1 MAFKQ
6 STVVSSEYSIYDAN
20 NSKWVSYSL
29 RTNATDIVLN
39 SANRLFIQNDSHTI
53 NGKKFYSVSG
63 STYTAQSITL
73 YSTDIKIK
81 SNDSTTIY
89 TALSG
94 LNTTIADINGKYAST
109 TYVNNQISTL
119 SNNVSNTYLKLT
131 GGTVT
136 GDIHISNG
144 VSASGD
150 EQHPYIVTDTNDGE
164 TIILLPTSTGDTVTL
179 ATDVVATTSSKGL
192 MSNTDKSHL
201 DSMWNL
207 WSADGT
213 NDTLVNKIEE
223 VLTAFSN
230 FPESS
235 NIVTLLADKQNK
247 VSTLGSKT
255 EPVYISSSGTF
266 SACSAYAGG
275 TAVTL
280 NGTSKAG
287 NTASFYAP
295 TAAGEEGQLLM
306 FDGSYKKPIWITP
319 SYANK
324 GADNKFTGVNTF
336 EDCVILGISTPIMLF
351 SESSKLKYSVSGT
364 TYTVASTSDI
374 PTITASTTAPSSPK
388 AGDIWINTAA

>member
-63 STYTAQSITL
+63 NTYTAQSITL
-73 YSTDIKIK
+73 YSTDIKLT
-81 SNDSTTIY
+81 SNDSNTVY

-94 LNTTIADINGKYAST
+94 LKDIINGINGKYAST
-109 TYVNNQISTL
+109 TYVNEQINNL

-131 GGTVT
+131 GGTIT
-136 GDIHISNG
+136 GDLRISNG
-144 VSASGD
+144 SGD
-150 EQHPYIVTDTNDGE
+150 DQHPYITSSTNDGD
-164 TIILLPTSTGDTVTL
+164 TTILLPTSTGDIVTL
-179 ATDVVATTSSKGL
+179 ATDVVATKSSKGL

-223 VLTAFSN
+223 VLTAFNN

-247 VSTLGSKT
+247 VSTLGSVTK
-255 EPVYISSSGTF
+255 PVYISSSGTF

-275 TAVTL
+275 TAITL

-287 NTASFYAP
+287 STASFYAP
-295 TAAGEEGQLLM
+295 TTVGEDGQVLISG
-306 FDGSYKKPIWITP
+306 GSSKKPEWFTP
-319 SYANK
+319 TYADK
-324 GADNKFTGVNTF
+324 GADNNFTGINTF
-336 EDCVILGISTPIMLF
+336 ESGVILGLSTPITLF
-351 SESSKLKYSVSGT
+351 SDSSKLKYSVSGT
-364 TYTVASTSDI
+364 TYTIASTSDI

-388 AGDIWINTAA
+388 AGDIWINTTA

>member
-20 NSKWVSYSL
+20 NNKWVSYSL

-39 SANRLFIQNDSHTI
+39 SANRLFIQNDLHTV

-63 STYTAQSITL
+63 NTYTAQPITL
-73 YSTDIKIK
+73 YGTDIKLR
-81 SNDSTTIY
+81 SNDSTTVY

-94 LNTTIADINGKYAST
+94 LSTTINDINGKYAST
-109 TYVNNQISTL
+109 TYVNNQINTL
-119 SNNVSNTYLKLT
+119 SNNVSSTYLKLT

-136 GDIHISNG
+136 GDLRISNG
-144 VSASGD
+144 GSGD
-150 EQHPYIVTDTNDGE
+150 EQHPYIVSDTNDGE

-179 ATDVVATTSSKGL
+179 ATDVVATKSSKGL
-192 MSNTDKSHL
+192 MSGTDKSHL

-235 NIVTLLADKQNK
+235 NIVDLLETKQNK

-255 EPVYISSSGTF
+255 KPVYISSSGTF
-266 SACSAYAGG
+266 TACSDYAGG
-275 TAVTL
+275 TAITL

-287 NTASFYAP
+287 STASFYAP
-295 TAAGEEGQLLM
+295 TTVGEDGQLLM
-306 FDGSYKKPIWITP
+306 SGGSSKTPEWFTP
-319 SYANK
+319 SYAQK
-324 GADNKFTGVNTF
+324 GLDNTFTGINTF
-336 EDCVILGISTPIMLF
+336 ESGVTLDSSTPITLF

-364 TYTVASTSDI
+364 THTIASTSDI

>member
-6 STVVSSEYSIYDAN
+6 NTVVSSEYSIYDAN

-39 SANRLFIQNDSHTI
+39 SANRLFIQNDSHTV

-63 STYTAQSITL
+63 NTYTAQSITL
-73 YSTDIKIK
+73 YGTDIKLR

-94 LNTTIADINGKYAST
+94 LSTTIADINGKYAST
-109 TYVNNQISTL
+109 TYVNDQISTL
-119 SNNVSNTYLKLT
+119 SNNVSSTYLKLT

-136 GDIHISNG
+136 GDLRISNG
-144 VSASGD
+144 GSGD
-150 EQHPYIVTDTNDGE
+150 EQHPYIVSDTNDGE

-179 ATDVVATTSSKGL
+179 ATDVVATKSSKGL

-213 NDTLVNKIEE
+213 SDTLVNKIEE
-223 VLTAFSN
+223 VLTAFNN

-266 SACSAYAGG
+266 SACSSYAGG

-295 TAAGEEGQLLM
+295 TSAGEEGQLLM
-306 FDGSYKKPIWITP
+306 SGGSTLKPEWYTP

-324 GADNKFTGVNTF
+324 SADNNFTGINTF
-336 EDCVILGISTPIMLF
+336 ESGVILGLSTPTTLF
-351 SESSKLKYSVSGT
+351 SDSSKLKYSVSGT
-364 TYTVASTSDI
+364 TYTIASTSDI
-374 PTITASTTAPSSPK
+374 PTITASNTAPSSPK

>member
-20 NSKWVSYSL
+20 NNKWVSYSL

-73 YSTDIKIK
+73 YGTDIKV
-81 SNDSTTIY
+81 SSTDSSTIQA
-89 TALSG
+89 ALSG
-94 LNTTIADINGKYAST
+94 LKTMISDINGKYAST

-119 SNNVSNTYLKLT
+119 SNNVSSTYLKLT

-136 GDIHISNG
+136 GDLRISNG
-144 VSASGD
+144 GSGD
-150 EQHPYIVTDTNDGE
+150 EQHPYIVSDTNDGE

-179 ATDVVATTSSKGL
+179 ATDVVATKSSKGL

-223 VLTAFSN
+223 VLAAFNN

-275 TAVTL
+275 TAITL

-295 TAAGEEGQLLM
+295 TTAGVDGQLLM
-306 FDGSYKKPIWITP
+306 SGGSSSKPEWFTP
-319 SYANK
+319 SYAQK
-324 GADNKFTGVNTF
+324 GLDNNFTGVNTF
-336 EDCVILGISTPIMLF
+336 EYGVILGLSTPTTLF
-351 SESSKLKYSVSGT
+351 SDSSKLKYSVSGI
-364 TYTVASTSDI
+364 TYTIASTSDI
-374 PTITASTTAPSSPK
+374 PTITASNTAPSSPK

>member
-6 STVVSSEYSIYDAN
+6 STVVSSEYTMYDAV

-39 SANRLFIQNDSHTI
+39 SANRLFIQNDTHTI
-53 NGKKFYSVSG
+53 NGKKFYSVNG
-63 STYTAQSITL
+63 NTYTAQSITL
-73 YSTDIKIK
+73 YGTDIKLR

-94 LNTTIADINGKYAST
+94 LSTTINDINGKYAST
-109 TYVNNQISTL
+109 TYVNNKISDL

-136 GDIHISNG
+136 GDIRISNG
-144 VSASGD
+144 GSGE
-150 EQHPYIVTDTNDGE
+150 EQQPYIVSETNDGE
-164 TIILLPTSTGDTVTL
+164 TIIYLPTSTGDTVNM
-179 ATDVVATTSSKGL
+179 ATDAVATTSSKGL

-207 WSADGT
+207 WSADGN

-223 VLTAFSN
+223 VLTAFNN

-235 NIVTLLADKQNK
+235 NIVTLLEAKQNK
-247 VSTLGSKT
+247 VSALGSATK
-255 EPVYISSSGTF
+255 PVYISSSGTF
-266 SACSAYAGG
+266 TAGNTYAGG

-295 TAAGEEGQLLM
+295 TTVGEDGQLLM
-306 FDGSYKKPIWITP
+306 SGGSAKTP
-319 SYANK
+319 EWFTPHYVDKSL
-324 GADNKFTGVNTF
+324 DNTFTGINTF
-336 EDCVILGISTPIMLF
+336 EDTVVLGLATPISLF
-351 SESSKLKYSVSGT
+351 SDSNKLKYTASGT
-364 TYTVASTSDI
+364 THTIASTSDI

>member
-20 NSKWVSYSL
+20 NNKWVSYSL

-73 YSTDIKIK
+73 YGTDIKV
-81 SNDSTTIY
+81 SSTDSTTIQA
-89 TALSG
+89 ALSS
-94 LNTTIADINGKYAST
+94 LKTTISDINGKYAST
-109 TYVNNQISTL
+109 TYVNNQISNL
-119 SNNVSNTYLKLT
+119 SNNVSSTYLKLT

-136 GDIHISNG
+136 GDLRISNG
-144 VSASGD
+144 TGD
-150 EQHPYIVTDTNDGE
+150 EQHPYIVSDTNDGE

-223 VLTAFSN
+223 VLTAFNN

-235 NIVTLLADKQNK
+235 NIVTLLETKQNK

-275 TAVTL
+275 TAITL

-295 TAAGEEGQLLM
+295 TTVGEDGQLLLSG
-306 FDGSYKKPIWITP
+306 GSSKTPVWFTP
-319 SYANK
+319 SYADK
-324 GADNKFTGVNTF
+324 GANNNFTGINTF
-336 EDCVILGISTPIMLF
+336 ESGVILGLSTPITLF

-364 TYTVASTSDI
+364 TYTMASTSDI
-374 PTITASTTAPSSPK
+374 PTITVSTTAPSSPK
-388 AGDIWINTAA
+388 AGDVWINTAA

>member
-20 NSKWVSYSL
+20 NNKWVSYSL

-63 STYTAQSITL
+63 NTYTAQSITL
-73 YSTDIKIK
+73 YGTDIKV
-81 SNDSTTIY
+81 SSTDSTTIQS
-89 TALSG
+89 ALSS
-94 LNTTIADINGKYAST
+94 LKTITSDINGKYAST
-109 TYVNNQISTL
+109 TYVNNQISNL
-119 SNNVSNTYLKLT
+119 SNNVSSTYLKLT

-136 GDIHISNG
+136 GDLRINNG
-144 VSASGD
+144 GSGD
-150 EQHPYIVTDTNDGE
+150 EQHPYIISDTNDGE

-179 ATDVVATTSSKGL
+179 ATDVVATKSSKGL

-223 VLTAFSN
+223 VLAAFSN

-235 NIVTLLADKQNK
+235 NIVTLLSDKQNK

-275 TAVTL
+275 TAITL

-287 NTASFYAP
+287 STASFYAP
-295 TAAGEEGQLLM
+295 TTVGEDGQLLM
-306 FDGSYKKPIWITP
+306 SGGSSKTPKWFTP
-319 SYANK
+319 SYAQK
-324 GADNKFTGVNTF
+324 GLDNTFTGINTF
-336 EDCVILGISTPIMLF
+336 ESGVILGLSTPITLV
-351 SESSKLKYSVSGT
+351 SDSSKLKYSVSGT
-364 TYTVASTSDI
+364 THTIASISDI
-374 PTITASTTAPSSPK
+374 PTITVSTTAPSSPK
-388 AGDIWINTAA
+388 AGDVWINTAA

>member
-6 STVVSSEYSIYDAN
+6 STVVSSEYTMYDAA

-39 SANRLFIQNDSHTI
+39 SANRLFIQNDLHTI

-63 STYTAQSITL
+63 NTYTAQPITL
-73 YSTDIKIK
+73 YSTDIKLT
-81 SNDSTTIY
+81 SNDSTTMY
-89 TALSG
+89 AALSG
-94 LNTTIADINGKYAST
+94 LSTTINDINGKYAST
-109 TYVNNQISTL
+109 TYVNNQISNL

-136 GDIHISNG
+136 GDLRISNG
-144 VSASGD
+144 TGD
-150 EQHPYIVTDTNDGE
+150 EQHPYIVSDTNDGE
-164 TIILLPTSTGDTVTL
+164 TIILLPTSTGDIVTL

-223 VLTAFSN
+223 VLTAFNN

-287 NTASFYAP
+287 STASFYAP
-295 TAAGEEGQLLM
+295 TTAGEEGQLLM
-306 FDGSYKKPIWITP
+306 YDGSYKKPVWFTP
-319 SYANK
+319 SYAVK
-324 GADNKFTGVNTF
+324 GADNNFTGINTF
-336 EDCVILGISTPIMLF
+336 EDCVILGLSTPITLF

-374 PTITASTTAPSSPK
+374 PTITASTTAPSNPK

>member
-73 YSTDIKIK
+73 YGTDIKVS
-81 SNDSTTIY
+81 SNDSTTIQS
-89 TALSG
+89 ALSS
-94 LNTTIADINGKYAST
+94 LKTMISDINGKYAST
-109 TYVNNQISTL
+109 TYVNNQISNL
-119 SNNVSNTYLKLT
+119 SNNVSSTYLKLA
-131 GGTVT
+131 GGTIT
-136 GDIHISNG
+136 GDLRISNG
-144 VSASGD
+144 GSGD
-150 EQHPYIVTDTNDGE
+150 VQHPYIVSDTNDGE

-179 ATDVVATTSSKGL
+179 ATDVVATKSSKGL
-192 MSNTDKSHL
+192 MSGTDKSHL

-223 VLTAFSN
+223 VLAAFSN

-275 TAVTL
+275 TAITL

-295 TAAGEEGQLLM
+295 TTVGEDGQLLM
-306 FDGSYKKPIWITP
+306 SGGSSKTPEWFTP
-319 SYANK
+319 SYAQK
-324 GADNKFTGVNTF
+324 GLDNTFVGINTF
-336 EDCVILGISTPIMLF
+336 ESDVILGLSTPITLF

-364 TYTVASTSDI
+364 TYTIASTSDI
-374 PTITASTTAPSSPK
+374 PIITVSTTAPSSPK
-388 AGDIWINTAA
+388 AGDVWINTAA

>member
-20 NSKWVSYSL
+20 NNKWVSYSL

-73 YSTDIKIK
+73 YGTDIKV
-81 SNDSTTIY
+81 SSTDSTTIQA
-89 TALSG
+89 ALSG
-94 LNTTIADINGKYAST
+94 LKTMISDINGKYAST
-109 TYVNNQISTL
+109 TYVNNKISDL
-119 SNNVSNTYLKLT
+119 SNNVSSTYLKLT
-131 GGTVT
+131 GGTIT
-136 GDIHISNG
+136 GDLRISNG
-144 VSASGD
+144 GSGD
-150 EQHPYIVTDTNDGE
+150 EQHPYIISDTNDGE

-179 ATDVVATTSSKGL
+179 ATDVVATKSSKGL

-213 NDTLVNKIEE
+213 SDTLVNKIEE
-223 VLTAFSN
+223 VLTAFNN

-295 TAAGEEGQLLM
+295 TSAGSDGQLLM
-306 FDGSYKKPIWITP
+306 SGGSSNKPEWFTP
-319 SYANK
+319 SYAQK
-324 GADNKFTGVNTF
+324 GLDNNFTGINTF
-336 EDCVILGISTPIMLF
+336 ESGVILGISTPITLF

-364 TYTVASTSDI
+364 THTIASTSDI
-374 PTITASTTAPSSPK
+374 PIITVSTTAPSSPK

>member
-1 MAFKQ
+1 MI
-6 STVVSSEYSIYDAN
+6 S
-20 NSKWVSYSL
+20 
-29 RTNATDIVLN
+29 
-39 SANRLFIQNDSHTI
+39 
-53 NGKKFYSVSG
+53 
-63 STYTAQSITL
+63 
-73 YSTDIKIK
+73 
-81 SNDSTTIY
+81 
-89 TALSG
+89 
-94 LNTTIADINGKYAST
+94 DINGKYAST

-131 GGTVT
+131 GGTIT
-136 GDIHISNG
+136 GDLRISNG
-144 VSASGD
+144 GSGD
-150 EQHPYIVTDTNDGE
+150 EQHPYIVSDTNDGE

-179 ATDVVATTSSKGL
+179 ATDVVATKSSKGL
-192 MSNTDKSHL
+192 MSGTDKSHL

-213 NDTLVNKIEE
+213 GDTLVNKVEE
-223 VLTAFSN
+223 VLAAFNN

-235 NIVTLLADKQNK
+235 NIVNLLAAKQDK

-275 TAVTL
+275 TAITL

-295 TAAGEEGQLLM
+295 TTAGSDGQLLM
-306 FDGSYKKPIWITP
+306 SGGSTKPEWITP
-319 SYANK
+319 LYAHK
-324 GADNKFTGVNTF
+324 GADNTFTGVNIF
-336 EDCVILGISTPIMLF
+336 ESGVILGMSNPITLL

-364 TYTVASTSDI
+364 TYTIASTSDI
-374 PTITASTTAPSSPK
+374 PTITASNTAPSSPK

>member
-73 YSTDIKIK
+73 YSTDIKIR
-81 SNDSTTIY
+81 SNDNTTVY
-89 TALSG
+89 ESLSG
-94 LNTTIADINGKYAST
+94 LKTMISDINGKYAST
-109 TYVNNQISTL
+109 TEVNNQINTL
-119 SNNVSNTYLKLT
+119 SNNISNTYLKLS
-131 GGTVT
+131 GGTMT
-136 GDIHISNG
+136 GDLRISNG
-144 VSASGD
+144 GSG
-150 EQHPYIVTDTNDGE
+150 EGQHPYIVSDTNDGE

-179 ATDVVATTSSKGL
+179 ATDVVATNSSKGL

-223 VLTAFSN
+223 VLTAFNN

-235 NIVTLLADKQNK
+235 NIVTLLEAKQNK

-266 SACSAYAGG
+266 STCSAYAGG

-295 TAAGEEGQLLM
+295 TTAGNSGQLLM
-306 FDGSYKKPIWITP
+306 SGGSSSKPEWVTP
-319 SYANK
+319 GYADK
-324 GADNKFTGVNTF
+324 SADNTFVGINTF
-336 EDCVILGISTPIMLF
+336 TSGIVLDSPTPITLL
-351 SESSKLKYSVSGT
+351 SDSSKLKYSVSGT
-364 TYTVASTSDI
+364 THTIASTSDI
-374 PTITASTTAPSSPK
+374 PTITVSTTAPSSPK
-388 AGDIWINTAA
+388 AGDIWINTTA

>member
-73 YSTDIKIK
+73 YSTDIKLR
-81 SNDSTTIY
+81 SNDNTTVY
-89 TALSG
+89 ESLSG
-94 LNTTIADINGKYAST
+94 LKTMISDINGKYAST
-109 TYVNNQISTL
+109 TDVNNQISTL
-119 SNNVSNTYLKLT
+119 SNNISNTYLKLA
-131 GGTVT
+131 GGTIT
-136 GDIHISNG
+136 GDLRISNG
-144 VSASGD
+144 GSG
-150 EQHPYIVTDTNDGE
+150 ENQQPYIVSDTNDGE

-179 ATDVVATTSSKGL
+179 ATDVIATTSSKGL

-223 VLTAFSN
+223 VLTAFNN

-235 NIVTLLADKQNK
+235 NIVTLLAAKQDKVQ
-247 VSTLGSKT
+247 TLGSATK
-255 EPVYISSSGTF
+255 PVYISSSGTF

-275 TAVTL
+275 TAITL

-295 TAAGEEGQLLM
+295 TTAGEGGQLLM
-306 FDGSYKKPIWITP
+306 SGGSSGKPEWLTP
-319 SYANK
+319 GYANK
-324 GADNKFTGVNTF
+324 GADNNFTGINTF
-336 EDCVILGISTPIMLF
+336 ESGVILGLSTPITLF
-351 SESSKLKYSVSGT
+351 SDSSKLKYSVSGT
-364 TYTVASTSDI
+364 THTIASISDI
-374 PTITASTTAPSSPK
+374 PTITVSTTAPSSPK
-388 AGDIWINTAA
+388 AGDIWINTTA

>member
-73 YSTDIKIK
+73 YGTDIKVS
-81 SNDSTTIY
+81 SNDSTTIQS
-89 TALSG
+89 ALSS
-94 LNTTIADINGKYAST
+94 LKTIIDDINGKYAST
-109 TYVNNQISTL
+109 TYVNNQISNL

-136 GDIHISNG
+136 GELRISNG
-144 VSASGD
+144 GSGD
-150 EQHPYIVTDTNDGE
+150 EQHPYIVSDTNDGE

-179 ATDVVATTSSKGL
+179 ATDVVATKSSKGL
-192 MSNTDKSHL
+192 MSVTDKSHL

-275 TAVTL
+275 TAITL

-287 NTASFYAP
+287 STASFYAP
-295 TAAGEEGQLLM
+295 TTAGSDGQLLM
-306 FDGSYKKPIWITP
+306 SGGSSGKPEWLTP
-319 SYANK
+319 PYASK
-324 GADNKFTGVNTF
+324 SMDNTFVGINTF
-336 EDCVILGISTPIMLF
+336 ESGVILGLSTPITLF

-364 TYTVASTSDI
+364 TYTMASTSDI
-374 PTITASTTAPSSPK
+374 PTITVSTTAPSSPK
-388 AGDIWINTAA
+388 AGDVWINTAA

>member
-73 YSTDIKIK
+73 YSTDIKLR
-81 SNDSTTIY
+81 SNDNTTVY
-89 TALSG
+89 ESLSG
-94 LNTTIADINGKYAST
+94 LKTMISDINGKYAST
-109 TYVNNQISTL
+109 TDVNNQISTL
-119 SNNVSNTYLKLT
+119 SNNISNTYLKLA
-131 GGTVT
+131 GGTMT
-136 GDIHISNG
+136 GDLRISNG
-144 VSASGD
+144 GSG
-150 EQHPYIVTDTNDGE
+150 ENQHPYIVSDTNDGE

-179 ATDVVATTSSKGL
+179 ATDVIATTSSKGL

-223 VLTAFSN
+223 VLTAFNN

-235 NIVTLLADKQNK
+235 NIVTLLAAKQDKVQ
-247 VSTLGSKT
+247 TLGSATK
-255 EPVYISSSGTF
+255 PVYISSSGTF

-275 TAVTL
+275 TAITL

-295 TAAGEEGQLLM
+295 TTAGEDGQLLM
-306 FDGSYKKPIWITP
+306 SGGSSGKPEWLTP

-324 GADNKFTGVNTF
+324 GADNNFTGINTF
-336 EDCVILGISTPIMLF
+336 ESGVILGSSTPITLF
-351 SESSKLKYSVSGT
+351 SDSSKLKYSVSGT
-364 TYTVASTSDI
+364 THTIASISDI
-374 PTITASTTAPSSPK
+374 PTITVSTTAPSSPK
-388 AGDIWINTAA
+388 AGDIWINTTA

>member
-6 STVVSSEYSIYDAN
+6 STVVSSEYTMYDAA

-39 SANRLFIQNDSHTI
+39 SANRLFIQNDTHTI
-53 NGKKFYSVSG
+53 NGKKFYSVNG

-73 YSTDIKIK
+73 YSTDIKLT
-81 SNDSTTIY
+81 SNDSNTVY
-89 TALSG
+89 AALSG

-131 GGTVT
+131 GGTIT
-136 GDIHISNG
+136 GDLRISNG
-144 VSASGD
+144 GSGD
-150 EQHPYIVTDTNDGE
+150 EQHPYITSETNDGE
-164 TIILLPTSTGDTVTL
+164 TTILLPTSTGDIVTL
-179 ATDVVATTSSKGL
+179 ATDVVATKSSKGL
-192 MSNTDKSHL
+192 MSGTDKSHL

-213 NDTLVNKIEE
+213 GDTLVNKIEE
-223 VLTAFSN
+223 VLTAFNN

-287 NTASFYAP
+287 STASFYAP
-295 TAAGEEGQLLM
+295 TTAGEEGQLLM

-319 SYANK
+319 GYAHK
-324 GADNKFTGVNTF
+324 SADNTYTGINTF
-336 EDCVILGISTPIMLF
+336 EYGITLG
-351 SESSKLKYSVSGT
+351 SSNSITLLSDSNKLKYSVSGT
-364 TYTVASTSDI
+364 TYTIASTSDI

>member
-6 STVVSSEYSIYDAN
+6 STVVSSEYTMYDAA

-39 SANRLFIQNDSHTI
+39 SANRLFIQNDLHTI

-63 STYTAQSITL
+63 NTYTAQPITL
-73 YSTDIKIK
+73 YSTDIKLR
-81 SNDSTTIY
+81 SNDSTTMY
-89 TALSG
+89 AALSG
-94 LNTTIADINGKYAST
+94 LSTTINDINGKYAST
-109 TYVNNQISTL
+109 TYVNNQISNL

-136 GDIHISNG
+136 GDLRISNG
-144 VSASGD
+144 TGD
-150 EQHPYIVTDTNDGE
+150 EQHPYIVSDTNDGE
-164 TIILLPTSTGDTVTL
+164 TIILLPTSTGDIVTL

-223 VLTAFSN
+223 VLTAFNN

-287 NTASFYAP
+287 STASFYAP
-295 TAAGEEGQLLM
+295 TTAGEEGQLLM
-306 FDGSYKKPIWITP
+306 YDGSYKKPVWFTP
-319 SYANK
+319 SYAVK
-324 GADNKFTGVNTF
+324 GADNNFTGINTF
-336 EDCVILGISTPIMLF
+336 EDCVILGLSTPITLF

-374 PTITASTTAPSSPK
+374 PTITASTTAPSNPK

>member
-20 NSKWVSYSL
+20 NNKWVSYSL

-73 YSTDIKIK
+73 YSTDIKLT
-81 SNDSTTIY
+81 SNDSNTIY

-131 GGTVT
+131 GGEIT
-136 GDIHISNG
+136 GDLRISNG
-144 VSASGD
+144 GSGD
-150 EQHPYIVTDTNDGE
+150 EQHPYITSSTNDGD
-164 TIILLPTSTGDTVTL
+164 TTILLPTSTGDTVTL
-179 ATDVVATTSSKGL
+179 ATDVVATKSSKGL

-223 VLTAFSN
+223 VLTAFNN

-295 TAAGEEGQLLM
+295 TTAGSDGQLLM
-306 FDGSYKKPIWITP
+306 SGGSSSKPEWFTP
-319 SYANK
+319 SYAQK
-324 GADNKFTGVNTF
+324 GLDNNFTGVNTF
-336 EDCVILGISTPIMLF
+336 ENGVVLGLSTPITLF

-364 TYTVASTSDI
+364 THTIASTSDI

>member
-20 NSKWVSYSL
+20 NNKWVSYSL

-39 SANRLFIQNDSHTI
+39 SANRLFIQNDLHTV

-63 STYTAQSITL
+63 NTYTAQPITL
-73 YSTDIKIK
+73 YGTDIKLR
-81 SNDSTTIY
+81 SNDSTTVY

-94 LNTTIADINGKYAST
+94 LSTTINDINGKYAST
-109 TYVNNQISTL
+109 TYVNNQINTL
-119 SNNVSNTYLKLT
+119 SNNVSSTYLKLT

-136 GDIHISNG
+136 GDLRISNG
-144 VSASGD
+144 GSGD
-150 EQHPYIVTDTNDGE
+150 EQHPYIVSDTNDGE

-179 ATDVVATTSSKGL
+179 ATDVVATKSSKGL
-192 MSNTDKSHL
+192 MSGTDKSHL

-235 NIVTLLADKQNK
+235 NIVDLLETKQNK

-255 EPVYISSSGTF
+255 KPVYISSSGTF
-266 SACSAYAGG
+266 TACSDYAGG
-275 TAVTL
+275 TAITL

-287 NTASFYAP
+287 STASFYAP
-295 TAAGEEGQLLM
+295 TTVGEDGQLLM
-306 FDGSYKKPIWITP
+306 SGGSSKTPEWFTP
-319 SYANK
+319 SYAQK
-324 GADNKFTGVNTF
+324 GLDNTFTGINTF
-336 EDCVILGISTPIMLF
+336 ESGVTLDSSTPITLF

-364 TYTVASTSDI
+364 THTVASTSDI

>member
-53 NGKKFYSVSG
+53 NGKKFYSVNG

-73 YSTDIKIK
+73 YSTDIKLRSK
-81 SNDSTTIY
+81 DNTTVY
-89 TALSG
+89 EALSG
-94 LNTTIADINGKYAST
+94 LSNTIADINGKYAST
-109 TYVNNQISTL
+109 TEVNNQISTL
-119 SNNVSNTYLKLT
+119 SNNISNMYLKLA
-131 GGTVT
+131 GGTIT
-136 GDIHISNG
+136 GELRISNG
-144 VSASGD
+144 SGD
-150 EQHPYIVTDTNDGE
+150 EQHPYIVSDTNDGE

-179 ATDVVATTSSKGL
+179 ATDVIATKSSKGL

-223 VLTAFSN
+223 VLTAFNN

-247 VSTLGSKT
+247 VPTLGSKT

-280 NGTSKAG
+280 NGASKAG

-295 TAAGEEGQLLM
+295 TTAGGDGQLLM
-306 FDGSYKKPIWITP
+306 SGGSSGRPEWLTP
-319 SYANK
+319 TYADK
-324 GADNKFTGVNTF
+324 SGDNTF
-336 EDCVILGISTPIMLF
+336 VGINTFTSGIVLDSPTPTTLF
-351 SESSKLKYSVSGT
+351 SDSSKLKYSVSGT
-364 TYTVASTSDI
+364 TYTIASTSDI
-374 PTITASTTAPSSPK
+374 PTVTVSTTAPSSPR

>member
-20 NSKWVSYSL
+20 NNKWVSYSL

-39 SANRLFIQNDSHTI
+39 SANRLFIQNDSHTV

-73 YSTDIKIK
+73 YGTDIKV
-81 SNDSTTIY
+81 SSTDSTTIQA
-89 TALSG
+89 ALSS
-94 LNTTIADINGKYAST
+94 LKTTISDINGKYAST
-109 TYVNNQISTL
+109 TYVNNKISDL
-119 SNNVSNTYLKLT
+119 SNNVSSTYLKLT
-131 GGTVT
+131 GGTIT
-136 GDIHISNG
+136 GDLRISNG
-144 VSASGD
+144 SGD
-150 EQHPYIVTDTNDGE
+150 EQHPYIVSDTNDGE

-179 ATDVVATTSSKGL
+179 ATDVVATKSSKGL
-192 MSNTDKSHL
+192 MSGIDKSHL

-213 NDTLVNKIEE
+213 SDTLVNKVEE
-223 VLTAFSN
+223 VLTAFNN

-235 NIVTLLADKQNK
+235 NIVTLLAAKQDK

-255 EPVYISSSGTF
+255 EPVYISSSGKF

-275 TAVTL
+275 TAITL

-295 TAAGEEGQLLM
+295 TTAGSDGQLLM
-306 FDGSYKKPIWITP
+306 SGGSSSKPEWFTP
-319 SYANK
+319 PYANK
-324 GADNKFTGVNTF
+324 SGDNTFNGINTF
-336 EDCVILGISTPIMLF
+336 ESGVILGLSTPITLF
-351 SESSKLKYSVSGT
+351 SDSSKLKYSVSET
-364 TYTVASTSDI
+364 TYTIASTSDI
-374 PTITASTTAPSSPK
+374 PTITASNTAPSSPK

>member
-20 NSKWVSYSL
+20 NNKWVSYSL

-73 YSTDIKIK
+73 YGTDIKV
-81 SNDSTTIY
+81 SSTDSTTIQA
-89 TALSG
+89 ALSS
-94 LNTTIADINGKYAST
+94 LKTTISDINGKYAST

-119 SNNVSNTYLKLT
+119 SNNVSSTYLKLT
-131 GGTVT
+131 GGTIT
-136 GDIHISNG
+136 GDLRISNG
-144 VSASGD
+144 VSGD
-150 EQHPYIVTDTNDGE
+150 EQHPYIISDTNDGE

-179 ATDVVATTSSKGL
+179 ATDVVATKSSKGL

-223 VLTAFSN
+223 VLTAFNN

-275 TAVTL
+275 TAITL

-295 TAAGEEGQLLM
+295 TTAGESGQLLM
-306 FDGSYKKPIWITP
+306 SGGSTSKPEWLTP
-319 SYANK
+319 PYAHK
-324 GADNKFTGVNTF
+324 GADNTFNGINTF
-336 EDCVILGISTPIMLF
+336 ESGVILGMSNPITLL

-364 TYTVASTSDI
+364 TYTIASTSDI
-374 PTITASTTAPSSPK
+374 PTITASNTAPSSPK

>member
-20 NSKWVSYSL
+20 NNKWVSYSL

-39 SANRLFIQNDSHTI
+39 SANRLFIQNDTHTI

-73 YSTDIKIK
+73 YSTDIKLT
-81 SNDSTTIY
+81 SNDSNTVY
-89 TALSG
+89 AALSG
-94 LNTTIADINGKYAST
+94 LNTMIADINGKYAST
-109 TYVNNQISTL
+109 TYVNNKISDL
-119 SNNVSNTYLKLT
+119 SNNVSSTYLKLT
-131 GGTVT
+131 GGTIT
-136 GDIHISNG
+136 GDLRISNG
-144 VSASGD
+144 GSGD
-150 EQHPYIVTDTNDGE
+150 EQHPYIVSDTNDGE

-179 ATDVVATTSSKGL
+179 ATDVVATKSSKGL
-192 MSNTDKSHL
+192 MSGTDKSHL

-213 NDTLVNKIEE
+213 GDTLVNKVEE
-223 VLTAFSN
+223 VLTAFNN

-235 NIVTLLADKQNK
+235 NIVTLLANKQDK
-247 VSTLGSKT
+247 VSTLGSTTK
-255 EPVYISSSGTF
+255 PVYISSSGTF

-275 TAVTL
+275 TAITL

-295 TAAGEEGQLLM
+295 TTAGEDGQLLM
-306 FDGSYKKPIWITP
+306 SGGSSSKPEWFTP
-319 SYANK
+319 SYAQK
-324 GADNKFTGVNTF
+324 GLDNRFTGVNTF
-336 EDCVILGISTPIMLF
+336 ENGVILGLSTPITL
-351 SESSKLKYSVSGT
+351 SSDSSKLKYSVSGT
-364 TYTVASTSDI
+364 TYTIASTSDI
-374 PTITASTTAPSSPK
+374 PTITASNTAPSSPK

>member
-20 NSKWVSYSL
+20 NNKWVSYSL

-63 STYTAQSITL
+63 NTYTAQSITL
-73 YSTDIKIK
+73 YGTDIKVS
-81 SNDSTTIY
+81 SNDSTTIQS
-89 TALSG
+89 ALSS
-94 LNTTIADINGKYAST
+94 LKTTISDINGKYAST
-109 TYVNNQISTL
+109 TYVNDQISTL

-136 GDIHISNG
+136 GDLRISNG
-144 VSASGD
+144 GSGD
-150 EQHPYIVTDTNDGE
+150 EQHPYIVSDTNDGE

-179 ATDVVATTSSKGL
+179 ATDVVATKSSKGL

-223 VLTAFSN
+223 VLAAFSN

-235 NIVTLLADKQNK
+235 NIVTLLSDKQNK

-287 NTASFYAP
+287 STASFYAP
-295 TAAGEEGQLLM
+295 TTVGEDGQLLM
-306 FDGSYKKPIWITP
+306 SGGSSKTPEWYTP
-319 SYANK
+319 SYAHK
-324 GADNKFTGVNTF
+324 SEDNTFVGVNTF
-336 EDCVILGISTPIMLF
+336 ESDVILGLSTPITLF

-364 TYTVASTSDI
+364 THTIASTSDI
-374 PTITASTTAPSSPK
+374 PTITVSTTAPSSPK
-388 AGDIWINTAA
+388 AGDVWINTAA

>member
-6 STVVSSEYSIYDAN
+6 STVVSSEYTMYDAA

-39 SANRLFIQNDSHTI
+39 SANRLFIQNDSHTV
-53 NGKKFYSVSG
+53 NGKKFYSVNG
-63 STYTAQSITL
+63 NTYTAQSITL
-73 YSTDIKIK
+73 YGTDIKVS
-81 SNDSTTIY
+81 SNDSTTIQA
-89 TALSG
+89 ALSS
-94 LNTTIADINGKYAST
+94 LKTTVSDINGKYAST

-131 GGTVT
+131 GGEIT
-136 GDIHISNG
+136 GDLRISNG
-144 VSASGD
+144 SGD
-150 EQHPYIVTDTNDGE
+150 EQHPYITSSTNDGD
-164 TIILLPTSTGDTVTL
+164 TTILLPTSTGDTVTM

-192 MSNTDKSHL
+192 MSSTDKSHL

-213 NDTLVNKIEE
+213 NDKLVNKIEE
-223 VLTAFSN
+223 VLTAFNN

-235 NIVTLLADKQNK
+235 NIVNLLADKQNK

-295 TAAGEEGQLLM
+295 TTVGEEGQLLM
-306 FDGSYKKPIWITP
+306 SGGSSRKPEWYTPDYPYK
-319 SYANK
+319 S
-324 GADNKFTGVNTF
+324 GDNNFVGSNTF
-336 EDCVILGISTPIMLF
+336 ELGITLGSPNSITLV
-351 SESSKLKYSVSGT
+351 SDSNKLKYTVDRT
-364 TYTVASTSDI
+364 TYTIASTSDI

>member
-20 NSKWVSYSL
+20 NNKWVSYSL

-39 SANRLFIQNDSHTI
+39 SANRLFIQNDSHKKKK
-53 NGKKFYSVSG
+53 KKFYSVSG
-63 STYTAQSITL
+63 NTYTAQSITL
-73 YSTDIKIK
+73 YSTDIKLR
-81 SNDSTTIY
+81 SNDNTTVY
-89 TALSG
+89 ESLSG
-94 LNTTIADINGKYAST
+94 LKTMISDINGKYAST
-109 TYVNNQISTL
+109 TYVNNKISDL
-119 SNNVSNTYLKLT
+119 SNNVSSTYLKLT
-131 GGTVT
+131 GGTIT
-136 GDIHISNG
+136 GDLRISNG
-144 VSASGD
+144 GSGD
-150 EQHPYIVTDTNDGE
+150 EQHPYIVSDTNDGE

-179 ATDVVATTSSKGL
+179 ATDVVATKSSKGL
-192 MSNTDKSHL
+192 MSGTDKSHL

-213 NDTLVNKIEE
+213 GDTLVNKVEE
-223 VLTAFSN
+223 VLTAFNN

-235 NIVTLLADKQNK
+235 NIVTLLANKQDK
-247 VSTLGSKT
+247 VSTLGSTTK
-255 EPVYISSSGTF
+255 PVYISSSGTF

-275 TAVTL
+275 TAITL

-295 TAAGEEGQLLM
+295 TTAGEDGQLLM
-306 FDGSYKKPIWITP
+306 SGGSSSKPEWFTP
-319 SYANK
+319 LYAQK
-324 GADNKFTGVNTF
+324 GGDNTFNGINTF
-336 EDCVILGISTPIMLF
+336 ESGVILGLSTPITLF

-374 PTITASTTAPSSPK
+374 PTITASNTAPSSPK

>member
-39 SANRLFIQNDSHTI
+39 SSNRLFIQNDSHTI

-63 STYTAQSITL
+63 NTYTAQSITL
-73 YSTDIKIK
+73 YGTDIKVSI
-81 SNDSTTIY
+81 NDSTTIQA
-89 TALSG
+89 ALSS
-94 LNTTIADINGKYAST
+94 LKTTVSDINGKYAST

-119 SNNVSNTYLKLT
+119 SNNVSSTYLKLT

-136 GDIHISNG
+136 GDLRISNG
-144 VSASGD
+144 TGD
-150 EQHPYIVTDTNDGE
+150 EQHPYIVSDTNDGE

-179 ATDVVATTSSKGL
+179 ATDVVATKSSKGL

-223 VLTAFSN
+223 VLTAFNN

-247 VSTLGSKT
+247 VSTLGSATK
-255 EPVYISSSGTF
+255 PVYISSSGTF

-275 TAVTL
+275 TAITL
-280 NGTSKAG
+280 NGASKAG

-295 TAAGEEGQLLM
+295 TTAGEEGQLLM
-306 FDGSYKKPIWITP
+306 SGGSGKPEWITP
-319 SYANK
+319 WYADKSAN
-324 GADNKFTGVNTF
+324 NTFTGTNTF
-336 EDCVILGISTPIMLF
+336 EDVVVLGLATPIILF
-351 SESSKLKYSVSGT
+351 SDSNKLKYTAGGT
-364 TYTVASTSDI
+364 TYTIASTSDI
-374 PTITASTTAPSSPK
+374 PTITASNTAPSSPK

>member
-6 STVVSSEYSIYDAN
+6 STVVSSEYTMYDAA

-39 SANRLFIQNDSHTI
+39 SANRLFIQNDLHTV
-53 NGKKFYSVSG
+53 NGQKFYSVSG
-63 STYTAQSITL
+63 NTYTAQPITL
-73 YSTDIKIK
+73 YSTDIKLR

-89 TALSG
+89 AALSG
-94 LNTTIADINGKYAST
+94 LSTTINDINGKYAST
-109 TYVNNQISTL
+109 TEVNNQISTL
-119 SNNVSNTYLKLT
+119 SNNISNTYLKLT

-136 GDIHISNG
+136 GDIRISNG
-144 VSASGD
+144 GSGED
-150 EQHPYIVTDTNDGE
+150 QQPYIVSDTNDGE

-179 ATDVVATTSSKGL
+179 ATDVVATKSSKGL
-192 MSNTDKSHL
+192 MSGTDKSHL

-213 NDTLVNKIEE
+213 SDTLVNKIEE
-223 VLTAFSN
+223 VLAAFSN

-275 TAVTL
+275 TAITL

-295 TAAGEEGQLLM
+295 TSAGSDGQLLM
-306 FDGSYKKPIWITP
+306 SGGSSGKPEWFTP
-319 SYANK
+319 PYANK
-324 GADNKFTGVNTF
+324 SLDNNFVGINTF
-336 EDCVILGISTPIMLF
+336 ASGIVLDSPTPITLF

-364 TYTVASTSDI
+364 THTIASTSDI